1 MKIWCNIQVIIYPFI
16 KDQRRNQQTFHF
28 IQTIFSS
35 DDKYTGDVRRL
46 IGEEMVASIDDL
58 AAIDVRKTAA
68 VVYQYL
74 AARIPDILSNLSS
87 QPVYYEFLQVKK
99 KLILH

>member
-1 MKIWCNIQVIIYPFI
+1 MVYSSRQEYVKLFHCYV

-46 IGEEMVASIDDL
+46 IGEEMVASVGEL
-58 AAIDVRKTAA
+58 AAIDVRKTAV

-87 QPVYYEFLQVKK
+87 QPVYYEFLQVKFCF
-99 KLILH
+99 